1 MANIAIIQTDV
12 SDKEIDKVYICAM
25 NFQQLE
31 YIVAVDAYR
40 HFAKAAE
47 ACFVTQPTLS
57 MMVQKLEDEL
67 GTKIFDRSRQPVVPT
82 QVGEVLLAQARLILG
97 QVRQLKETVNEQKN
111 SLSGDFTMGIIP
123 TLAPY
128 LVPLFVQSF
137 LEKYPHVRLRIVE
150 NTTEIIV
157 EKLKKGLL
165 DAGILVTPLHLDFI
179 KEIPVFYEA
188 FVVYSSHGYAKEYL
202 LPEDLNPNDLWLL
215 QEGHCFRSQVMNL
228 CELRRT
234 ADAPFDY
241 EAGSIETLKQLV
253 DSQSGVA
260 ILPDLATLHLSDN
273 QRQKI
278 KRFAA
283 PQPVR
288 EVSIVTQRDYLKQRL
303 VEALKTEILENL
315 PAEKMQ
321 LQGERVAI
329 Q

>member
-1 MANIAIIQTDV
+1 M
-12 SDKEIDKVYICAM
+12 
-25 NFQQLE
+25 
-31 YIVAVDAYR
+31 
-40 HFAKAAE
+40 
-47 ACFVTQPTLS
+47 
-57 MMVQKLEDEL
+57 
-67 GTKIFDRSRQPVVPT
+67 
-82 QVGEVLLAQARLILG
+82 
-97 QVRQLKETVNEQKN
+97 
-111 SLSGDFTMGIIP
+111 
-123 TLAPY
+123 
-128 LVPLFVQSF
+128 
-137 LEKYPHVRLRIVE
+137 
-150 NTTEIIV
+150 
-157 EKLKKGLL
+157 
-165 DAGILVTPLHLDFI
+165 
-179 KEIPVFYEA
+179 
-188 FVVYSSHGYAKEYL
+188 
-202 LPEDLNPNDLWLL
+202 WLL

-288 EVSIVTQRDYLKQRL
+288 EVSIVTQCDYLKQRL
-303 VEALKTEILENL
+303 VESLKTEILENL